1 MKLFADRLEI
11 RSPGGLYGDV
21 TVDTLE
27 EAQSTR
33 NRRLMQLL
41 EYQHLVE
48 NRGSGIDSMIAEM
61 RDAHMEPPRFR
72 DDRST
77 FTVTFLNHTLLI
89 TNEGLGW
96 LNTVAADLQ
105 LNERQKLALL
115 YLRAN
120 ARMTNND
127 YRRLHRV
134 DSRVASRELQELVA
148 MGAAHMRGVRGGA
161 HYVLALPA
169 VAVERQTEPVGSQE
183 QRVLAFVGRNG
194 SITNSQC
201 RELLHI
207 DSRDR
212 VQRLLGQLVD
222 QGRLERVGERRGAR
236 YVLPKDAADLPW
248 RSGASSS
255 SDLG

>member
-1 MKLFADRLEI
+1 
-11 RSPGGLYGDV
+11 
-21 TVDTLE
+21 
-27 EAQSTR
+27 
-33 NRRLMQLL
+33 
-41 EYQHLVE
+41 
-48 NRGSGIDSMIAEM
+48 
-61 RDAHMEPPRFR
+61 
-72 DDRST
+72 
-77 FTVTFLNHTLLI
+77 
-89 TNEGLGW
+89 
-96 LNTVAADLQ
+96 
-105 LNERQKLALL
+105 
-115 YLRAN
+115 
-120 ARMTNND
+120 
-127 YRRLHRV
+127 
-134 DSRVASRELQELVA
+134 